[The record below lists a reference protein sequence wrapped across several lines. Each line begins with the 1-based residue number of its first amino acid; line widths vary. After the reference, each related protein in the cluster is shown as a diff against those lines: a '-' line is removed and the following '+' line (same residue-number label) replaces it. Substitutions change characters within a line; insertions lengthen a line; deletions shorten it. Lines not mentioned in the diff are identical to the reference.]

1 LLGLKFLKMTKIEL
15 NFKILEEN
23 NLSPNEFVYLSLIFN
38 GLEPLKDLLDSRF
51 SLQQKGFIEAKN
63 DGILITKKTID
74 LFIKKPSK
82 KEAAKQEDLYEFVEK
97 YRAIFPE
104 KIKSG
109 GRLIKSDS
117 FACIRKMRA
126 FKAKFKQFS
135 EEQILQA
142 AANYINSKKK
152 DNYHMC
158 TCADYFIEKNSASM
172 LASYCENL
180 GKGNVEVKSQLGNT
194 QSI

>member
-1 LLGLKFLKMTKIEL
+1 MNKLEL
-15 NFKILEEN
+15 NFKVLKDH
-23 NLSPNEFVYLSLIFN
+23 NLTPNEFVYLSMIFN
-38 GLEPLKDLLDSRF
+38 GLEPLECLLDTRF
-51 SLQQKGFIEAKN
+51 PLQQKGFIETKI

-82 KEAAKQEDLYEFVEK
+82 KEQAKSEDIYGFVEK
-97 YRAIFPE
+97 YRSIFPD

-117 FACIRKMRA
+117 FACIKKMKA
-126 FKAKFKQFS
+126 FKLKFKQFS

-142 AANYINSKKK
+142 TTNYINSKKK
-152 DNYHMC
+152 DSYNMC
-158 TCADYFIEKNSASM
+158 TCADYFIEKNGASM

-180 GKGNVEVKSQLGNT
+180 GKEEKSRTQLGNT
-194 QSI
+194 QAI